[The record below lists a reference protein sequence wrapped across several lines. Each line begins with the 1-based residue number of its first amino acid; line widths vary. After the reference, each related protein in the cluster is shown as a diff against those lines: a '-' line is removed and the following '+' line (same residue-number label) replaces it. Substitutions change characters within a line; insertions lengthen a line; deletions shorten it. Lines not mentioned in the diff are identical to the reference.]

1 MGGPHPPTYAHR
13 PRQRALSPAFSRP
26 PLLSPPASPSDSTH
40 SNLSLSHTSAQA
52 PGNPSR
58 RTRGVGPL
66 GAPPRLYPYSV
77 LLRGTPHTCLRTSPA
92 LYGSCPS
99 HLLQHC
105 RSTTRWESLGTYRT
119 MHFSPLP
126 GHCQPLTLLPPPCC
140 AYSDG
145 TWRQP
150 ILSTLETGGTA
161 IPRLPPFHLLTSGRT
176 QDWPS

>member
-66 GAPPRLYPYSV
+66 GAPPRLHPYSV